1 MAQYYY
7 KCQQGLIV
15 LQTVIDFDTKAISYK
30 TFVIDTKG
38 YEVAQSHCMFCGVH
52 SEFVEEKDAKKHRKL
67 IVDTIR
73 ESLLQYKQRKPIV
86 RFNLDDEVFIIEKKP
101 KITRADK
108 EAEWDAFGRM
118 VRKQGLCQE
127 DTIETLLIE
136 ARETLLKCF

>member
-15 LQTVIDFDTKAISYK
+15 LQTVIDFDTDAISYK

-67 IVDTIR
+67 IVDTIK
-73 ESLLQYKQRKPIV
+73 ESLLQYKRRKPIV

-101 KITRADK
+101 KITRAEK
-108 EAEWDAFGRM
+108 EAEWDTFGRM